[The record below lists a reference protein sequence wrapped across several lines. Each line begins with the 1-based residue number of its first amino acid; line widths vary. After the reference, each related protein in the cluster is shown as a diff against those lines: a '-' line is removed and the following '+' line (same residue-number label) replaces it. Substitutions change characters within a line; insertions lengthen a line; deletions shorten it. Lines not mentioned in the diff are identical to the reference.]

1 VVPPVPGRVC
11 SLRPGTARRPAHA
24 HGRRTGHALLAHC
37 PRTCVVG
44 SYDTAWRRCRRHEPL
59 RPELGTSPRSACCS
73 CRLACG
79 PWRLGTAHR
88 WPRARSRGC
97 FRFSHGRC
105 TLTFAGHSDSGR
117 VAGTGGPAVDQAHRR
132 AMNQSG
138 GFLFT
143 VVNWSD
149 GLSSLSRNRLGG
161 PILTMNLALT
171 AVGPAFPQV
180 ALDRR
185 PPSNVLFTDRQL
197 VRCCHRIVDQR
208 GAVCACPSDPR
219 L

>member
-1 VVPPVPGRVC
+1 
-11 SLRPGTARRPAHA
+11 
-24 HGRRTGHALLAHC
+24 
-37 PRTCVVG
+37 
-44 SYDTAWRRCRRHEPL
+44 
-59 RPELGTSPRSACCS
+59 
-73 CRLACG
+73 
-79 PWRLGTAHR
+79 
-88 WPRARSRGC
+88 
-97 FRFSHGRC
+97 
-105 TLTFAGHSDSGR
+105 
-117 VAGTGGPAVDQAHRR
+117 
-132 AMNQSG
+132 MNQSG

-208 GAVCACPSDPR
+208 GAVCAYPSDPR